1 MWIDEYPCKYL
12 LDFLL
17 IPNILATHIGF
28 EFEMTNST
36 ATHKINCNGVVGNFA
51 ILSHRLS
58 DEVNIQF
65 DMFNFGVINWIV
77 RQ

>member
-1 MWIDEYPCKYL
+1 MWIDEYPCEYL

-28 EFEMTNST
+28 EFEITNST

-51 ILSHRLS
+51 ILSH
-58 DEVNIQF
+58 
-65 DMFNFGVINWIV
+65 
-77 RQ
+77 